1 MEAGIL
7 GGLKLMSIPS
17 SEIRELFC
25 FTSTSTSSLATGSW
39 NLTFFLDLDF
49 LDDLGG
55 VVTAGGGGNS
65 TSLIEALVILLVVI
79 SDSADNWTAI
89 IPNDENFRL

>member
-25 FTSTSTSSLATGSW
+25 FTSTSSLAAGSW
-39 NLTFFLDLDF
+39 NLTFFLDFDFFEDLD
-49 LDDLGG
+49 G
-55 VVTAGGGGNS
+55 VVAAAGDEGKS
-65 TSLIEALVILLVVI
+65 TSLIEDLVILLEI
-79 SDSADNWTAI
+79 SDSADTVTAI
-89 IPNDENFRL
+89 VPKQRNVNET